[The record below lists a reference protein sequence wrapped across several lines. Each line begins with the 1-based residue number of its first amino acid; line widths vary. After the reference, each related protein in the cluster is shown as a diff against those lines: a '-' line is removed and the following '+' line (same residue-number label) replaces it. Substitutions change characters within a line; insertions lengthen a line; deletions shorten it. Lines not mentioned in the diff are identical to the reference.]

1 MWRELSPLMGEG
13 GILYL
18 ITQGS
23 SQNAIWTT
31 FHLSVNAFA
40 EEAAQSFAFPPR
52 FWTGQNPSALTFWL
66 DSETLRRP
74 TWKSF
79 RRGNDAGQQGHQRV
93 FQKPPQGPHAPLG
106 GDKLD
111 LRSGGSPGRYDR

>member
-1 MWRELSPLMGEG
+1 MERPK
-13 GILYL
+13 
-18 ITQGS
+18 GS

-31 FHLSVNAFA
+31 FHLCVNAFA
-40 EEAAQSFAFPPR
+40 EEAAQSFASPPR
-52 FWTGQNPSALTFWL
+52 FWTGLNPSALTFWL
-66 DSETLRRP
+66 DYETLRRP

-93 FQKPPQGPHAPLG
+93 FWKRPQGRHAPRE

-111 LRSGGSPGRYDR
+111 LRSEGSPGRYDR

>member
-13 GILYL
+13 GILHL
-18 ITQGS
+18 IAQGS
-23 SQNAIWTT
+23 SQNAIWIA
-31 FHLSVNAFA
+31 FHLRVNAFA
-40 EEAAQSFAFPPR
+40 EEAVQSFASPSR
-52 FWTGQNPSALTFWL
+52 FWTGLNPSALTPWL
-66 DSETLRRP
+66 YSETLRRP

-93 FQKPPQGPHAPLG
+93 FRKRPQGRHAPPG

-111 LRSGGSPGRYDR
+111 LRSEGSPGRYDR